1 MDSDSDSKV
10 PALKKPTK
18 SAVKKLKLPVL
29 YSVARQA
36 GLGIASS
43 TKDQLVA
50 VILEALDSG
59 TLSIPDFYQTIK
71 DHGPASSA
79 GSVATK
85 SSQTTLIVCPV
96 SVIGNWQEQIETHV
110 APNTLRV
117 ALYHGP
123 DRRELIDAH
132 DPNNPIDVMI
142 TSYQTLAH
150 DYRPILNAL
159 KKGKGRGDDDYSNPP
174 QNKRPKGMASIFNF
188 PFHRVVLDEAHTI
201 RGSRT
206 GMFHATQALKAEYRL
221 CLTGTPLQNKP
232 EDIQSLFS
240 FLNVE
245 PFCDRDIFR
254 RSISQ
259 PIRDGDA
266 DTGLGLLRTLMSH
279 FALRRCKSAV
289 AINLPEKTV
298 ELREVHSDGDSPH
311 RHIHDAIYDSAKA
324 AIHAS
329 MSGEGANRMFLE
341 KNSQS
346 VFEILTRLRQACCS
360 GMLVPPERVERAEQ
374 VLDHLKR
381 KAEAGQSLSAEEAMQ
396 LLEKLKGALS
406 DGVTPSES
414 GEVSLPECAICMD
427 SLNENCAVVL
437 RRCGH
442 VFCNVCLK
450 TVVSSTNC
458 FGANANKCPF
468 CRLDFTETDMIP
480 WTAAEQAAVKDELA
494 GDKDGSAL
502 TLSEQMKQLGPSPKM
517 EALLAGM
524 AEMKEGEK
532 CVIFSQF
539 TKFLDEIG
547 PFLSSRGM
555 ALLRIDGSKT
565 QAQRQQA
572 LRDFSSD
579 AVESPNVMLCSLHA
593 AGTGINLTRANH
605 IFMMDTWW
613 NKAVES
619 QAFDRVHRFVHYL
632 LPPEVFHTQ
641 YPCSISYLVPMLSI
655 FFVAVLDRPVLSAS
669 FAS

>member
-1 MDSDSDSKV
+1 
-10 PALKKPTK
+10 LKKPTK
-18 SAVKKLKLPVL
+18 SVVKKLKLPVL
-29 YSVARQA
+29 HSVARNA
-36 GLGIASS
+36 GVAVASLS
-43 TKDQLVA
+43 KDQLVTRIVA
-50 VILEALDSG
+50 ALDSG
-59 TLSIPDFYQTIK
+59 ALSINDFYQTIK
-71 DHGPASSA
+71 DHGEASST
-79 GSVATK
+79 GSAASK
-85 SSQTTLIVCPV
+85 NPQTTLIVCPV

-123 DRRELIDAH
+123 NRRDIIDAY
-132 DPNNPIDVMI
+132 DPNNPIDVML

-150 DYRPILNAL
+150 DYRPILNSL
-159 KKGKGRGDDDYSNPP
+159 KKDNSRGDEDYSNPP
-174 QNKRPKGMASIFNF
+174 QNKKIKGMASIFKF

-206 GMFHATQALKAEYRL
+206 GMFHAAKALQAEYRL

-259 PIRDGDA
+259 PIRDGAA

-289 AINLPEKTV
+289 SINLPEKIV
-298 ELREVHSDGDSPH
+298 ELREVHSEGESPH
-311 RHIHDAIYDSAKA
+311 RRIHDVIYDSAKA
-324 AIHAS
+324 AIRAS
-329 MSGEGANRMFLE
+329 MSGEGASRMFLE

-381 KAEAGQSLSAEEAMQ
+381 KAEAGQSLSAEEAVQ

-406 DGVTPSES
+406 EGATKSES

-427 SLNENCAVVL
+427 SMNENCAVVL

-450 TVVSSTNC
+450 TVASSTNC

-468 CRLDFTETDMIP
+468 SRLDFAEADMIP
-480 WTAAEQAAVKDELA
+480 WTAAEQAAVKDESS
-494 GDKDGSAL
+494 GENDGSGLAL
-502 TLSEQMKQLGPSPKM
+502 SQQMKQLGPSPKI
-517 EALLAGM
+517 EALWAGM
-524 AEMKEGEK
+524 AEMEDGEK

-547 PFLSSRGM
+547 PFLSSHGITF
-555 ALLRIDGSKT
+555 LRIDGSKT

-579 AVESPNVMLCSLHA
+579 SIDSPSVMLCSLHA

-619 QAFDRVHRFVHYL
+619 QAFDRVHRSVAFL
-632 LPPEVFHTQ
+632 L
-641 YPCSISYLVPMLSI
+641 
-655 FFVAVLDRPVLSAS
+655 
-669 FAS
+669 